1 MKNFVQF
8 LLIILPAVLILS
20 CANRAEGPTG
30 GAKDSI
36 PPVVV
41 RSTPLN
47 GSINYKKKEIQVYFN
62 ENITV
67 DKVAENVVIS
77 PPQTVQPVI
86 RGNARVLTVAFQDEL
101 IDSTTY
107 SIIFGDAIVDLN
119 EKNILKNYT
128 FSFATGPEID
138 TLKIAGRLFDAR
150 NLDPLPG
157 IIVGIHSNLEDSA
170 LLKQQF
176 LRIGKTNDKGEFTVM
191 NIKAGRYKLYALKD
205 NNRDMMYQTGEAV
218 AFHDSIH
225 IPEVNFTEIIDTIW
239 TDSVQVDTIITR
251 RTIQYKPNDLV
262 LKLFT
267 ESKKRQYLLKSERP
281 DPRWFNLIFN
291 DRQDS
296 LPVVRPLNF
305 IAETPF
311 LLQKNSQLDSLTY
324 WIPDST
330 IYQLDT
336 IKLEVSYKKTDSIYQ
351 LVQSTDTLQLTVRRQ
366 RSQTRGAAAVVV
378 GPLQFKSNLS
388 SEFELYNKAILNFDE
403 PVKSIDTAL
412 VSISEKVDTILHP
425 IAFKW
430 VALDSIGLRYQLDLP
445 LKSGSSYEFTAD
457 SAAFKTI
464 YGKVNLLTKRNF
476 KIKLP
481 EDYAVFSVVLENPD
495 TLAVLEIISPQE
507 LVLYTQKAKGKEVK
521 FEYLKPGDYFLRMYI
536 DRNNNG
542 QWDPGSIDS
551 RTQPEEVFYFSK
563 KLTLKANWEL
573 EENWNHLDP
582 GWVNRKPEELIKT
595 GKK

>member
-1 MKNFVQF
+1 M
-8 LLIILPAVLILS
+8 ILS

-30 GAKDSI
+30 GDKDSI

-47 GSINYKKKEIQVYFN
+47 GAVNYKKKEVQVFFD

-67 DKVAENVVIS
+67 DKVAENVIIS

-86 RGNARVLTVAFQDEL
+86 RGNARVLTVSLQDEL

-119 EKNILKNYT
+119 EKNILKNYA

-138 TLKIAGRLFDAR
+138 TLQIAGRLYDAQ
-150 NLDPLPG
+150 NLNPLRG

-170 LLKQQF
+170 LFKQQF
-176 LRIGKTNDKGEFTVM
+176 VRIGKTDDEGRFTVM

-205 NNRDMMYQTGEAV
+205 NNRDMIYQPGEAV
-218 AFHDSIH
+218 AFHDSIQ
-225 IPEVNFTEIIDTIW
+225 IPVVSLKEMIDTIW
-239 TDSVQVDTIITR
+239 TDSVQIDTIISKR
-251 RTIQYKPNDLV
+251 SIQYKPDDLI
-262 LKLFT
+262 LKLFSD
-267 ESKKRQYLLKSERP
+267 SKKRQYLLKSERP
-281 DPRWFNLIFN
+281 DKRWFNLIFN

-305 IAETPF
+305 TAEQPF
-311 LLQKNSQLDSLTY
+311 LIQKNSRLDSLTY
-324 WIPDST
+324 WIPDSA

-336 IKLEVSYKKTDSIYQ
+336 LQLEVQYLKTDSIYQ
-351 LVQSTDTLQLTVRRQ
+351 LVQATDTLQLTVRRQ
-366 RSQTRGAAAVVV
+366 RTQARGTAAVVV
-378 GPLQFKSNLS
+378 APLQFKSNLS

-403 PVKSIDTAL
+403 PVRTIDTAAL
-412 VSISEKVDTILHP
+412 QLFEKIDTVLHP
-425 IAFKW
+425 LAFTWK
-430 VALDSIGLRYQLDLP
+430 ALDSIGLSFQLDMP
-445 LKSGSSYEFTAD
+445 LKSGSSYEFATD
-457 SAAFKTI
+457 SAAFQTI
-464 YGKVNLLTKRNF
+464 FGKVNLLTKRNF
-476 KIKLP
+476 KVKTP
-481 EDYAVFSVVLENPD
+481 EDYAVFSLVLDNHD
-495 TLAVLEIISPQE
+495 SLAVLEIISNQE
-507 LVLYTQKAKGKEVK
+507 LPLYTQKAKEKEVK
-521 FEYLKPGDYFLRMYI
+521 FEYLKPGEYFLRLYI

-542 QWDPGSIDS
+542 QWDPGNIDT

-563 KLTLKANWEL
+563 KLVLKANWEL

-582 GWVNRKPEELIKT
+582 GWINRKPEELIKT

>member
-30 GAKDSI
+30 GPKDSI
-36 PPVVV
+36 PPIVV

-47 GSINYKKKEIQVYFN
+47 GAVNYKKKEVQVFFN

-86 RGNARVLTVAFQDEL
+86 RGNARVLTVNFQDEL

-176 LRIGKTNDKGEFTVM
+176 LRIGKTDDKGEFTVM

-205 NNRDMMYQTGEAV
+205 NNRDMMYQPGEAV

-225 IPEVNFTEIIDTIW
+225 IPEVRFTEIVDTIWADSVQIDTII
-239 TDSVQVDTIITR
+239 SR
-251 RTIQYKPNDLV
+251 RTIQYKPDDLV
-262 LKLFT
+262 LKLFS

-296 LPVVRPLNF
+296 LPTVRPLNF
-305 IAETPF
+305 SADKPF
-311 LLQKNSQLDSLTY
+311 LLQKNSRLDSLTY

-336 IKLEVSYKKTDSIYQ
+336 LQLEVRYKKTDSIFQ
-351 LVQSTDTLQLTVRRQ
+351 LVHTTDTLQLTVRRQ
-366 RSQTRGAAAVVV
+366 RTQARAAAVVA
-378 GPLQFKSNLS
+378 GPLQFKSNLT
-388 SEFELYNKAILNFDE
+388 SEFESYNKAILYFDE
-403 PVKSIDTAL
+403 PLQYIDTSL
-412 VSISEKVDTILHP
+412 VRISEKVDTVLHP
-425 IAFKW
+425 VAFKW
-430 VALDSIGLRYQLDLP
+430 IALDSIGLIYKLDLP
-445 LKSGSSYEFTAD
+445 LKPGSMYEFTAD
-457 SAAFKTI
+457 SAAFQTI
-464 YGKVNLLTKRNF
+464 FGKVNLLTKRNF
-476 KIKLP
+476 KIKTP
-481 EDYAVFSVVLENPD
+481 EDYAVFSMVLDNPD
-495 TLAVLEIISPQE
+495 TLAVLEIINPQE
-507 LVLYTQKAKGKEVK
+507 LALYTQKAIEKEVK
-521 FEYLKPGDYFLRMYI
+521 FEYLKPGEYFLRMYI